1 VERKDLDTTVR
12 IEVSESEVG
21 SCPVVGFGVVAVES
35 DSYATG
41 IHCQL
46 ILLSLGGTNKK
57 QVRKCTHRVT
67 RSLSIV

>member
-1 VERKDLDTTVR
+1 MERKHLDTTVR
-12 IEVSESEVG
+12 IELSATELE

-46 ILLSLGGTNKK
+46 ILLSIGGTNKK
-57 QVRKCTHRVT
+57 T
-67 RSLSIV
+67 S